1 MKLSF
6 IVEFQL
12 VPFAFSLILGDLFMT
27 SPPSPKVWGRGTFFQ
42 EKLFMGEQIFFGG
55 ANLWGGIVLHGRT
68 TDQIMPR
75 GEEFHKMH
83 FPVI

>member
-12 VPFAFSLILGDLFMT
+12 VPFAFSLILGDPFMA

-42 EKLFMGEQIFFGG
+42 EKLFMGEQILGG
-55 ANLWGGIVLHGRT
+55 KFIGGGLLYMGELLIRSCQEGRSFT
-68 TDQIMPR
+68 KCIFQ
-75 GEEFHKMH
+75 
-83 FPVI
+83 

>member
-12 VPFAFSLILGDLFMT
+12 VPFAFSLILGDPFMA

-42 EKLFMGEQIFFGG
+42 EKLFMGEQILGG
-55 ANLWGGIVLHGRT
+55 KFIGGGCCT
-68 TDQIMPR
+68 W
-75 GEEFHKMH
+75 ENY
-83 FPVI
+83 